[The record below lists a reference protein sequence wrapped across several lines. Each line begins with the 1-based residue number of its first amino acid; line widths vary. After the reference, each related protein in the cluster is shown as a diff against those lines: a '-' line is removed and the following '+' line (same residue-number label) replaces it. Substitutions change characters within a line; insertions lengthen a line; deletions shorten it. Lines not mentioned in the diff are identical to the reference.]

1 MRLGKVT
8 TVSTQVLTPP
18 RSTGRSAWYAAWTV
32 TVLGVGSVV
41 AAFWEAV
48 GPFSVGSNGQSFGC
62 GSPFLGRYI
71 ASGGDPGAMLP
82 YMCLQDAPGRRFL
95 AFLLS
100 SVGLVLLLGIAAYAY
115 RKELSPRGPLL
126 LDLLGSVAA
135 VLLLAGASFAVGRF
149 S

>member
-1 MRLGKVT
+1 
-8 TVSTQVLTPP
+8 VSTEAIAPP
-18 RSTGRSAWYAAWTV
+18 RSSGRSAWYAAWTV
-32 TVLGVGSVV
+32 TLLGLGSVV

-48 GPFSVGSNGQSFGC
+48 GPFSVSSNGQSFGC

-82 YMCLQDAPGRRFL
+82 YMCIQDAPGRRFL

-100 SVGLVLLLGIAAYAY
+100 GVGLVVLLGIAAYAY
-115 RKELSPRGPLL
+115 QKELSPRSPLL
-126 LDLLGSVAA
+126 PDLVGSIAA